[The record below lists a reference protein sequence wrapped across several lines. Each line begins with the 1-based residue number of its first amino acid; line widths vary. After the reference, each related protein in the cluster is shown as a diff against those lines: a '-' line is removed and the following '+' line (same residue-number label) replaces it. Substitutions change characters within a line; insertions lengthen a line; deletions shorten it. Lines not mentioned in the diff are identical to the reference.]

1 MFTKLYEH
9 STLLNFLMCPFSY
22 GFLFILTC
30 GQFID
35 GFELVVKTGRPMF
48 FGRKME
54 EELSKELEL
63 QIKGAEKPF
72 IWKLI
77 GVRTVLLPLVCRL
90 IKTGL
95 SMFFECSLMT

>member
-1 MFTKLYEH
+1 MVKKMSAYKNRLWA
-9 STLLNFLMCPFSY
+9 L
-22 GFLFILTC
+22 
-30 GQFID
+30 
-35 GFELVVKTGRPMF
+35 ELERTGVKTGRSMF

-77 GVRTVLLPLVCRL
+77 GVRIVLLPLVCRL

-95 SMFFECSLMT
+95 SMFFECSLVT